1 MSADTQFQLAAD
13 YPTNLDRCRR
23 CGNPRKLHGADGACG
38 LTFLE
43 RRRRLA
49 RVVIAGSVL
58 AAIGVA
64 SWLLASSSTGTLS
77 SGAAYAVLVMI
88 ILLAGGL
95 AFADRHR

>member
-13 YPTNLDRCRR
+13 YPANLDRCRR

-38 LTFLE
+38 LTFGE

-49 RVVIAGSVL
+49 RGLIAGSVL
-58 AAIGVA
+58 TAIGVA
-64 SWLLASSSTGTLS
+64 SYLLASSTTGTLS
-77 SGAAYAVLVMI
+77 SGAAYAVLVAI

-95 AFADRHR
+95 AYADHRH